1 MIKEIESDSRFMIKL
16 DFVLSKYVNYP
27 LDNAIKKA
35 SKNLSK
41 IKDVD
46 TWVNDIKEGKL

>member
-1 MIKEIESDSRFMIKL
+1 MTQEEINELLVEYEEIKS
-16 DFVLSKYVNYP
+16 N

-46 TWVNDIKEGKL
+46 TWVDDIKEGKL

>member
-1 MIKEIESDSRFMIKL
+1 MTQEQINQLSVEHEEIKSNL
-16 DFVLSKYVNYP
+16 N
-27 LDNAIKKA
+27 NAIKKA

-46 TWVNDIKEGKL
+46 TWVDDIKQGKL

>member
-1 MIKEIESDSRFMIKL
+1 MTQEEINELLVEYEEVKSNL
-16 DFVLSKYVNYP
+16 N
-27 LDNAIKKA
+27 NAIKKA

-46 TWVNDIKEGKL
+46 TWVNDIKKGKL

>member
-1 MIKEIESDSRFMIKL
+1 MTQEEINELPVEYEQIKSNL
-16 DFVLSKYVNYP
+16 N
-27 LDNAIKKA
+27 NAIKKA

>member
-1 MIKEIESDSRFMIKL
+1 MTQKEIKELPVEYEEIK
-16 DFVLSKYVNYP
+16 SN

-46 TWVNDIKEGKL
+46 TWVDDIKERKL